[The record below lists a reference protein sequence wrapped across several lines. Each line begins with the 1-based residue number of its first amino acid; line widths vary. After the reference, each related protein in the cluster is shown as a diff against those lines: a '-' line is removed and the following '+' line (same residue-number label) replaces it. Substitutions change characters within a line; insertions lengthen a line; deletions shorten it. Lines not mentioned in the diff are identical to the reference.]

1 MSLNFFM
8 PWSGNKPFEFQCF
21 YLKMLKSLR
30 TFCSKT
36 IISFNLD
43 KKYHNI
49 QLNFKASNA
58 ENKAWWSL
66 YNTVQSGIVLLILS
80 SQRFKNSVGRKC
92 AKIEKDVF
100 RLVNSEI
107 FLFVPRSPQSFFFV
121 PRSWHDKKH
130 LSLFLCR
137 AQNLPSVLFS
147 LQITVLKCR
156 KSVRELLNFYSRQ

>member
-8 PWSGNKPFEFQCF
+8 PWSGNKPFEFQSF

-92 AKIEKDVF
+92 AKIERDVF

-107 FLFVPRSPQSFFFV
+107 FLFVPRSPQSFFSLSHARDMTKNIFLYFYAEL
-121 PRSWHDKKH
+121 KTYH
-130 LSLFLCR
+130 LSY
-137 AQNLPSVLFS
+137 SVY
-147 LQITVLKCR
+147 
-156 KSVRELLNFYSRQ
+156 KSRC

>member
-1 MSLNFFM
+1 MCRWTFSGM
-8 PWSGNKPFEFQCF
+8 PWSGNKPFEFQFF

-107 FLFVPRSPQSFFFV
+107 FLFVPRSPQSFFLCPTLVTWQKTSFSISM
-121 PRSWHDKKH
+121 PSSK
-130 LSLFLCR
+130 LTISL
-137 AQNLPSVLFS
+137 
-147 LQITVLKCR
+147 I
-156 KSVRELLNFYSRQ
+156 LLTNHGVKM